1 MSQRILLGYDG
12 RREACDALRL
22 AVILAEALAATLVV
36 AKVCP
41 EVTAHSRFS
50 SYEEAL
56 GQASAGVL
64 GDAERLLRRQ
74 SPRLEL
80 QKRAFGGRSPAQGL
94 RRFSTLTCAATR
106 ASADCRTV
114 YAGFYGWHPAM
125 AVIPSEGSSQADEHG
140 HD

>member
-12 RREACDALRL
+12 RREACDALSL

-74 SPRLEL
+74 SPVWSSRNEPSAAGVPPRASGGSQHSHAPL
-80 QKRAFGGRSPAQGL
+80 QEHPQ
-94 RRFSTLTCAATR
+94 TAAPFTR
-106 ASADCRTV
+106 ASTDGTRR
-114 YAGFYGWHPAM
+114 WR
-125 AVIPSEGSSQADEHG
+125 
-140 HD
+140 